1 MEINANTNKN
11 NSRWSLQGM
20 TALVTGGTKGIG
32 HAIVEELA
40 GLGATVHTCAR
51 NEAEL
56 NACLLD
62 WKAKGL
68 PVTGSKC
75 DVSSRAQ
82 REKLME
88 TTNSIFN
95 GKLDILVN
103 NAGSCTRSETAN
115 STAEYYSYLMAVNFD
130 SAYHLCQLAYPLF
143 KASGKGNI
151 VFISSIG
158 SIMAFDVGSVY
169 GAAKGAMNQLA
180 KNLACEWAKDNI
192 RVNSVAPGVIWSA
205 LTEGLKS
212 NKEYLEAVL
221 SRIALGRVGEP
232 NEISSLVAFL
242 CLPAA
247 SYITGQTITADGG
260 FTVNAFTPFPLPQN
274 EVTRE
279 S

>member
-68 PVTGSKC
+68 PVTGSIC

-260 FTVNAFTPFPLPQN
+260 FTVNAFIPFPLPQN
-274 EVTRE
+274 DVTRE